1 MDRLN
6 QDLISAVN
14 SLRAV
19 LAAINR
25 GELCCSTAARDD
37 LECAMVALEGLARSV
52 GTELEGPVG

>member
-14 SLRAV
+14 AMRAV

-25 GELCCSTAARDD
+25 GELSCSAATRDQ
-37 LECAMVALEGLARSV
+37 LHRAIVVLEGLARSV
-52 GTELEGPVG
+52 GTQLEGPVG